1 MVGRIPVIG
10 INILLPPISG
20 TFTNNPEGETVVFG
34 DLVITQD
41 DVTVTTPTPANS
53 LQDTSSADD
62 ALSSTSKKV
71 YNKPNL
77 TLVTGSIT
85 VAEGVEV
92 DEIIMPKLKK
102 IGKSLDLSKAE
113 NRLSK
118 LDIKELEIVGEDINL
133 DGFKKLKNVDMKK
146 LKRVKNLKVK
156 NTDVLEV
163 LDLDSLEDV
172 TGDIDIEGNKKLN
185 DIKMKK
191 LKDITGNLKIKP
203 PTDETNIKEDKPLKI
218 EIKEEWSS

>member
-1 MVGRIPVIG
+1 M
-10 INILLPPISG
+10 
-20 TFTNNPEGETVVFG
+20 
-34 DLVITQD
+34 
-41 DVTVTTPTPANS
+41 
-53 LQDTSSADD
+53 
-62 ALSSTSKKV
+62 
-71 YNKPNL
+71 
-77 TLVTGSIT
+77 VTGSIT

-102 IGKSLDLSKAE
+102 IGKSLDLSKAK

-118 LDIKELEIVGEDINL
+118 LDKKELEIVGEDINL

-185 DIKMKK
+185 DDGKMKK

-203 PTDETNIKEDKPLKI
+203 PR
-218 EIKEEWSS
+218 